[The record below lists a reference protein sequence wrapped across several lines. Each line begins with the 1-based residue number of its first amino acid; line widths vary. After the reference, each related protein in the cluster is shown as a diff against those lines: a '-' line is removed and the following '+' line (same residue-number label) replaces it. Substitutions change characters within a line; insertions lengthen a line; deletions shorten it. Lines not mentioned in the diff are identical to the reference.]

1 MSRRIINLSGSRL
14 VDIRIFEKPEIE
26 LEFQYIAYG
35 PIDFSLRHFAFLDK
49 FFKVLNEAIRHH
61 VHVDACVD

>member
-14 VDIRIFEKPEIE
+14 VDIRIFKKSEIE